1 MDRRSAIRNLAL
13 VIGSAALLPRCTMKS
28 PVVHRKHFDVNMDQE
43 TLVADM
49 AETIIPKT
57 TTPGAKDL
65 RLDQFVWLMLDD
77 CTKKAD
83 QKAFFKGMGEFN
95 DLVKK
100 TYNKGFVDCTKEE
113 KLSLLNTFEKKP
125 EQKNPNPGPEANY
138 SKELHAFFGTVKGLT
153 VFGYTESQYFM
164 TKEIVYELVPGRYNA
179 HFPVK
184 NLKAAKNV

>member
-28 PVVHRKHFDVNMDQE
+28 PVVHHKHFDVNMDQE
-43 TLVADM
+43 MLVADM

-57 TTPGAKDL
+57 ATPGAKDL
-65 RLDQFVWLMLDD
+65 NLDQFVWLMLDD
-77 CTKKAD
+77 CSKKAD
-83 QKAFFKGMGEFN
+83 QQAFFKGMGQFN
-95 DLVKK
+95 DLTKK
-100 TYNKGFVDCTKEE
+100 TYNKSFSECTKDER
-113 KLSLLNTFEKKP
+113 LSLLNTFEKKP
-125 EQKNPNPGPEANY
+125 EQKNPNPNDKY
-138 SKELHAFFGTVKGLT
+138 SKELHAFFGTLKGLT
-153 VFGYTESQYFM
+153 VFGYAESQYFM